1 MNMLVTGGCGFI
13 GSNFIRHVLANR
25 PAVRVFNLDLLT
37 YAGNMENLS
46 DVEKDP
52 RYAFF
57 KGDIN
62 DEKLVSAIL
71 ADPGIETIVNFAA
84 ESHVDRS
91 IMGAAQFV
99 KTNVQGVAV
108 LLEAARGRGIGGER
122 FLQVSTDEVYGSL
135 PLNSTDLFAET
146 APLHPNNPYAATKA
160 AADLLVLSYVRTF
173 GMDAVITRSS
183 NNYGPRQHPEKFIPL
198 FITNALEDKEC
209 PLYGNGE
216 NVRDWIYVR
225 ENCAG
230 ILAALERGRRGEI
243 YNLGGRSEQ
252 TNTHVARAIMELTG
266 RTERLVRPIQDRPG
280 HDLRYALD
288 VTKARRE
295 LLWAP
300 VMSFDNGLKETVEWY
315 RAHPEWVARAKS
327 GEYQQYFEK
336 NYRGRS

>member
-1 MNMLVTGGCGFI
+1 MNLLVTGGCGFI

-71 ADPGIETIVNFAA
+71 ADPGIDTIVNFAA

-108 LLEAARGRGIGGER
+108 LLDAARRFKVKR

-135 PLNSTDLFAET
+135 PPEGIFTET
-146 APLHPNNPYAATKA
+146 TPIHPNNPYSATKA
-160 AADLLVLSYVRTF
+160 AADHMTLAYVHTF
-173 GMDAVITRSS
+173 GLDAVITRSS
-183 NNYGPRQHPEKFIPL
+183 NNYGPYQYPEKFVPL
-198 FITNALEDKEC
+198 FITNAMEGKEC
-209 PLYGNGE
+209 PLYGDGL
-216 NVRDWIYVR
+216 NVRDWLHV
-225 ENCAG
+225 EDNCRG
-230 ILAALERGRRGEI
+230 ILSALEKGRAGEV
-243 YNLGGRSEQ
+243 YNLGGGNERP
-252 TNTHVARAIMELTG
+252 NLKVALALLRFLGKPESLI
-266 RTERLVRPIQDRPG
+266 RLVPDRPG
-280 HDLRYALD
+280 HDRRYAID
-288 VTKARRE
+288 FSKARRDLGWE
-295 LLWAP
+295 P
-300 VMSFDNGLKETVEWY
+300 QIPFERGLEETVAWY
-315 RAHPEWVARAKS
+315 DGHRSWMERIKS
-327 GEYQQYFEK
+327 GKYMEYFQRNFG
-336 NYRGRS
+336 GRL